1 MQCSLNEKRKASISG
16 DKSIH
21 VTYLAF
27 WYTLK
32 GEIKINLEI
41 VPHHY
46 HGFLFWLQRDGGMQS
61 GCCISRLK
69 HLLAKEGTL

>member
-27 WYTLK
+27 SYTLK
-32 GEIKINLEI
+32 REIKINLEI
-41 VPHHY
+41 VP
-46 HGFLFWLQRDGGMQS
+46 
-61 GCCISRLK
+61 
-69 HLLAKEGTL
+69 